1 MSLALKETSVEE
13 VRDNFAVKIPFIN
26 EFLSF
31 FFSPFTDSNDLKS
44 MHKNSLS
51 PVHTHFITKN
61 STRVISQ
68 RGGLAILPCSV
79 TMSQPATVSETWNF
93 VFRVCFFDEE
103 SYFKQIPFLLSCD
116 ANERESCMERIA
128 ATIKWHSQ

>member
-1 MSLALKETSVEE
+1 MWLQKLFIIYLLTLFNSMDGYFL
-13 VRDNFAVKIPFIN
+13 DNQIQSTGRHRRK
-26 EFLSF
+26 
-31 FFSPFTDSNDLKS
+31 DSNDLKN

-79 TMSQPATVSETWNF
+79 TMSQPATVSKYL
-93 VFRVCFFDEE
+93 
-103 SYFKQIPFLLSCD
+103 YF
-116 ANERESCMERIA
+116 
-128 ATIKWHSQ
+128 